1 MGLPRPVR
9 LHLWPAHSTRPR
21 NTQPGGW
28 LELQTFDPV
37 IHCADASPPKYSAIM
52 TWTNL
57 LVHAGNKLGRALFPA
72 QELQGWVTA
81 GGYENV
87 GNQTF
92 DVFFGTWAKDR
103 ALKELGI
110 MFAVQMIQGL
120 EARACALCAMCSGGS
135 WTTSGSFWER

>member
-1 MGLPRPVR
+1 
-9 LHLWPAHSTRPR
+9 
-21 NTQPGGW
+21 
-28 LELQTFDPV
+28 
-37 IHCADASPPKYSAIM
+37 M

-57 LVHAGNKLGRALFPA
+57 LVHAGDKLGRALFPA
-72 QELQGWVTA
+72 QELEGWVTA

-92 DVFFGTWAKDR
+92 DVPFGTWAKDR

-120 EARACALCAMCSGGS
+120 EAMSLRLMCDVLG
-135 WTTSGSFWER
+135 WELDDVRQFLATVKREFEADEYKFYMVLLVVCFSLIFPADKRLGVW

>member
-1 MGLPRPVR
+1 
-9 LHLWPAHSTRPR
+9 
-21 NTQPGGW
+21 
-28 LELQTFDPV
+28 
-37 IHCADASPPKYSAIM
+37 M

-57 LVHAGNKLGRALFPA
+57 LVHAGDKLGRALFPA
-72 QELQGWVTA
+72 QELEGWVTA

-120 EARACALCAMCSGGS
+120 EAMSLRLMCDVLG
-135 WTTSGSFWER
+135 WELDDVREFLGTVKREFEANEHKFYMVL